1 MQPWGTP
8 FPILKQSVFPCLV
21 LTVAS
26 WSACR
31 FLRRQFRWSGIPI
44 SLKIF
49 HNLLWA
55 TQSTAFCIVNKAEV
69 NAFLELTCISY
80 DPTDGGHLI
89 SASSAFSKSNL
100 NIWKFSVQILLIPIL
115 KYFECY
121 LANMW
126 DECNCVVVWTFF
138 GISFLWDWNEDRPFP
153 VLWPLLSFPNL
164 LPYWVQ
170 HFHSIIF

>member
-69 NAFLELTCISY
+69 DAFLELTCISY

-89 SASSAFSKSNL
+89 SASSAFSKPAWTSRSSRFMYYWSL
-100 NIWKFSVQILLIPIL
+100 TWRILSTTL
-115 KYFECY
+115 
-121 LANMW
+121 LACEMRAI
-126 DECNCVVVWTFF
+126 VW
-138 GISFLWDWNEDRPFP
+138 
-153 VLWPLLSFPNL
+153 
-164 LPYWVQ
+164 
-170 HFHSIIF
+170 

>member
-8 FPILKQSVFPCLV
+8 FPILKQSVVPCLV

-69 NAFLELTCISY
+69 DAFLELTCISY
-80 DPTDGGHLI
+80 DPTDVGNLI
-89 SASSAFSKSNL
+89 AGSSTFAKPSL
-100 NIWKFSVQILLIPIL
+100 NVWKISVHVLLKPSL
-115 KYFECY
+115 KDFEHY
-121 LANMW
+121 LASMW
-126 DECNCVVVWTFF
+126 DDCNCVVVWTFF
-138 GISFLWDWNEDRPFP
+138 GIVLLWDWNENWPFP
-153 VLWPLLSFPNL
+153 VL
-164 LPYWVQ
+164 
-170 HFHSIIF
+170 